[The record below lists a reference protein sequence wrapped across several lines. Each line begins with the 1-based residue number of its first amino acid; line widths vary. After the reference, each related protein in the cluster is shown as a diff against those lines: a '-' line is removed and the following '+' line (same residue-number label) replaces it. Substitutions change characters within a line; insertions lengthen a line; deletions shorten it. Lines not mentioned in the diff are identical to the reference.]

1 MGTIV
6 LSLARRHRSVSD
18 IFISGL
24 ACSLPALWD
33 WQRAI
38 HHIAPNGPHYL
49 DMESRLSDIERGPP
63 DDNSLGIRSEIR
75 CISDPRAARNREY
88 DGAGLL
94 ELITTGTSLRRT
106 SMAFLLRTC

>member
-6 LSLARRHRSVSD
+6 LSLARGHRSVSD

-24 ACSLPALWD
+24 ACSLPALRD
-33 WQRAI
+33 WERAN

-49 DMESRLSDIERGPP
+49 DMVSRLSDIERGPP

-94 ELITTGTSLRRT
+94 ELISTGTLLRRT